1 MIIAI
6 FWHVRTCS
14 LVDVYQSVKS
24 LLPPL
29 SSLMREAA
37 GSSEHFLH
45 QEDYMRSPPR
55 RWLSFIAIIIKTS
68 NL

>member
-1 MIIAI
+1 MMIAI

-14 LVDVYQSVKS
+14 LVVVYQYVKS

-29 SSLMREAA
+29 STLMREAA
-37 GSSEHFLH
+37 GSSEHFRH

-55 RWLSFIAIIIKTS
+55 R
-68 NL
+68 